1 MSDKHIIK
9 LTESEAVVKIYEE
22 APTGASAT
30 ISLLNDLTRSTE
42 TFVDGT
48 SKVTIKA
55 IYWGA
60 KSGKQI
66 NIQRITNPVGPVLE
80 GDYYLLDSG
89 FYEFKGF
96 VDNTYPTKDIKV
108 TGDGAFH
115 CILVLGKQGWQQ
127 KVETAQFSVYDNVNA
142 VGS

>member
-30 ISLLNDLTRSTE
+30 ISLANDLTRSTE

-60 KSGKQI
+60 KAGKQI

-89 FYEFKGF
+89 FYEYKGF
-96 VDNTYPTKDIKV
+96 VDNTYATKDIKV

-115 CILVLGKQGWQQ
+115 CIVVLGKTGWTQ
-127 KVETAQFSVYDNVNA
+127 KVETAQYSIYDNVT
-142 VGS
+142 VSGS